1 MNEKHTST
9 KAMSG
14 EESLQRLLKNMSP
27 VLDNQDYVFVS
38 LAGIY
43 QDYAYLDPICSFQE
57 REGLTL
63 IIPHGKAIEHNMNAD
78 SVFKRITLE
87 VHSSLH
93 AVGLTAAVS
102 SKLAG
107 KGISANVVAGYYHDH
122 IFVQAE
128 KADVALQSLLEIAL

>member
-14 EESLQRLLKNMSP
+14 EENLQLLLKNMRP
-27 VLDNQDYVFVS
+27 VLDDGAYVFVS
-38 LAGIY
+38 VSGVY
-43 QDYAYLDPICSFQE
+43 QDYAQLDPICSFQE

-63 IIPHGKAIEHNMNAD
+63 IVPHDRAIEHNMNAD

-102 SKLAG
+102 SQLAE
-107 KGISANVVAGYYHDH
+107 KGVSANVVAGYYHDH

-128 KADVALQSLLEIAL
+128 KADGALKALLEIAS